1 MKVKTIILAALAM
14 LTLVS
19 CDKMFVSDR
28 TGKVIMFSASSDLT
42 SATKTEYSGEV
53 IDGRERINWLDGDP
67 VKILMY
73 THENG
78 PSEVFSKD
86 YHVVEINTE
95 GVKSTGKV
103 ASQNGA
109 LVWQEGMVHDFYS
122 IYPANYIGT
131 EDVANRT
138 IHLTLPSAQF
148 GDLDANMRYAYMAAI
163 AEGYT
168 TEGKGSVVLDYYP
181 MVTTL
186 YITLHNGTSEPINV
200 KSVRVKTS
208 DSNHPLVGTYK
219 ITSTGGTNPFI
230 PVSGNFNNNI
240 SATSPEVSI
249 VLENANLEPG
259 ASKTCVI
266 FLMPVTTY
274 DPSTMTLTLVTDG
287 GIADLNMANSGNI
300 QFQPCKKYNLSFNI
314 EERPVTISDLTPV
327 MNNLCLFSDS
337 ILCADF
343 EYLDWMTPKGLYYK
357 GNEWP
362 RRPVPDDVLAEALLQ
377 VTEISSEFFGGATD
391 KLVDL
396 TPADF
401 TIFPNLTSIN
411 LTGLGN
417 NKSFSV
423 ANLSNLLGLV
433 YSGNAAHLSIANCNF
448 DPDDSTPLVIDSSNK
463 IETMSLTNIT
473 GLKEIILQAGMAGG
487 GNIGEV
493 FIQNCPDLR
502 TIKILAVNGGHIA
515 LEKAVFDNLAVET
528 IYIQQAN
535 FTADIEI
542 KNCYNLERFIL
553 WDQNNWLLKR
563 VSVSN
568 CPVLGDSAPDD
579 SEYGL
584 TGFNIECINDEVFN
598 AYKYNCPNLGPTFQT
613 RNKYGPITVTFE

>member
-1 MKVKTIILAALAM
+1 MKVKTIILAALAV

-131 EDVANRT
+131 EEVTNRT

-148 GDLDANMRYAYMAAI
+148 GNIDANMRYAYMAAI

-186 YITLHNGTSEPINV
+186 YITLHNGTSAPINV
-200 KSVRVKTS
+200 KSVRVKS
-208 DSNHPLVGTYK
+208 DDTNQPLVGTYK
-219 ITSTGGTNPFI
+219 ITSTGGTNPFT
-230 PVSGNFNNNI
+230 PVSGSWNAT
-240 SATSPEVSI
+240 ATSPEVSV
-249 VLENANLEPG
+249 VLEDANLEPG
-259 ASKTCVI
+259 ASTTCVI
-266 FLMPVTTY
+266 FLMPIATLN
-274 DPSTMTLTLVTDG
+274 PSTMHLTLVTDG

-327 MNNLCLFSDS
+327 MNNLCLLSDS

-343 EYLDWMTPKGLYYK
+343 EYLSWATPPGLYYK
-357 GNEWP
+357 GDEWP

-377 VTEISSEFFGGATD
+377 VTEISNDYFGGMTD

-401 TIFPNLTSIN
+401 TIFPNLKSIN

-423 ANLSNLLGLV
+423 ANLSNLIELM
-433 YSGNAAHLSIANCNF
+433 YAGNAAHLSIANCNF
-448 DPDDSTPLVIDSSNK
+448 DPDEATPLTIHSSNYLNN
-463 IETMSLTNIT
+463 ISLTNIT
-473 GLKEIILQAGMAGG
+473 GLKEIILEAGYNGGG

-493 FIQNCPDLR
+493 FIQNCPDLE
-502 TIKILAVNGGHIA
+502 TIKILKGSGHVP
-515 LEKAVFDNLAVET
+515 LQKAMFDNLSVKT
-528 IYIQQAN
+528 IYIEQAN
-535 FTADIEI
+535 FTTDIEI
-542 KNCYNLERFIL
+542 NACYNLERFIVCN
-553 WDQNNWLLKR
+553 QENWLLKR

-579 SEYGL
+579 SEYGI
-584 TGFNIECINDEVFN
+584 TGFNVQFINDEVFN
-598 AYKYNCPNLGPTFQT
+598 AYKYNCPNLGPTFET
-613 RNKYGPITVTFE
+613 TNKYGPVTVTFK

>member
-131 EDVANRT
+131 EDVANRK
-138 IHLTLPSAQF
+138 INLTLPSAQF
-148 GDLDANMRYAYMAAI
+148 GNIDANMRYAYMAAI

-168 TEGKGSVVLDYYP
+168 TEGKGSVILDYYP

-186 YITLHNGTSEPINV
+186 YITLHNGTSAPINV
-200 KSVRVKTS
+200 RSVRIKS
-208 DSNHPLVGTYK
+208 LQSQALVGTYT
-219 ITSTGGTNPFI
+219 ITSQGGTTPFT
-230 PVSGNFNNNI
+230 PQNWGA
-240 SATSPEVSI
+240 SATSPEVSV
-249 VLENANLEPG
+249 VLDNANLQPG
-259 ASKTCVI
+259 ESTTCVF
-266 FLMPVTTY
+266 FLMPVATY
-274 DPSTMTLTLVTDG
+274 NPSSLQLTLVTDG
-287 GIADLNMANSGNI
+287 GIADLNMATTSSI

-314 EERPVTISDLTPV
+314 EERPVEISDLTPV
-327 MNNLCLFSDS
+327 MNTLCLLSDS
-337 ILCADF
+337 VLCSDF
-343 EYLDWMTPKGLYYK
+343 EYLSWMTPPGLYYK

-377 VTEISSEFFGGATD
+377 VTEINSDYFSGMRE

-401 TIFPNLTSIN
+401 TIFPNLRSIN

-417 NKSFSV
+417 NNTFSV
-423 ANLSNLLGLV
+423 ANLTNLIGLV
-433 YSGNAAHLSIANCNF
+433 YSGNATNLSIANCNF
-448 DPDDSTPLVIDSSNK
+448 DPDDTTPLIIDSSRK
-463 IETMSLTNIT
+463 IENISITNVT
-473 GLKEIILQAGMAGG
+473 GLKEIILEAAGMTQG

-502 TIKILAVNGGHIA
+502 TIKILGENGHVA
-515 LEKAVFDNLAVET
+515 LETAVFDNLGVET
-528 IYIQQAN
+528 IYIEQAN
-535 FTADIEI
+535 YTTDIEI
-542 KNCYNLERFIL
+542 NNCYNLERFIICN
-553 WDQNNWLLKR
+553 QNNWLLKR

-568 CPVLGDSAPDD
+568 CPKLGDETPDD
-579 SEYGL
+579 SEYAR
-584 TGFNIECINDEVFN
+584 TGFHIECINDESFN
-598 AYKYNCPNLGPTFQT
+598 AYKYACPNLGPTFQT
-613 RNKYGPITVTFE
+613 RNKYGPITVTFK